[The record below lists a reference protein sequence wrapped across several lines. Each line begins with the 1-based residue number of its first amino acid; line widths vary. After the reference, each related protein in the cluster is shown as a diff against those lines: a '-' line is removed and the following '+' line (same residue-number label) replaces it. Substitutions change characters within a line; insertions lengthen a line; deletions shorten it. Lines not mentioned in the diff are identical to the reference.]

1 MLMALAGFTANSW
14 HRDLDRKQFV
24 AAWCGRATT
33 NKWSD
38 KGKISLNAVPAY
50 TLMYV

>member
-1 MLMALAGFTANSW
+1 MALAGFTANRFGQIAICRSM
-14 HRDLDRKQFV
+14 
-24 AAWCGRATT
+24 ATT

-38 KGKISLNAVPAY
+38 KGKISLNVVPAY